1 MWKDIPGYE
10 NEYQMSDSAAIKR
23 KDGHGADGR
32 LLTEKTLKASRASN
46 GKSYI
51 CLWKNGKRK
60 SYMLHKI
67 YAKTF
72 GISEKEAVRRVYEGF
87 SGRREPAEY
96 VQGMLEKDLKV
107 LEEELANGVDRNEEM
122 LLYKKIFEILR
133 CYLIDFF
140 ANL

>member
-72 GISEKEAVRRVYEGF
+72 GISEREAVRRVYEGF

-107 LEEELANGVDRNEEM
+107 LEEELANGVDRKEEM
-122 LLYKKIFEILR
+122 LYIKKMIEGLR
-133 CYLIDFF
+133 AFY
-140 ANL
+140 

>member
-72 GISEKEAVRRVYEGF
+72 GISEKEAVRRVYEDSPDAG
-87 SGRREPAEY
+87 SRQNMCRGCWR
-96 VQGMLEKDLKV
+96 K
-107 LEEELANGVDRNEEM
+107 
-122 LLYKKIFEILR
+122 ILR
-133 CYLIDFF
+133 CWKKS
-140 ANL
+140 

>member
-32 LLTEKTLKASRASN
+32 FLTEKTLKASRASN

-51 CLWKNGKRK
+51 LPVEKRETEK
-60 SYMLHKI
+60 AICYTRSMRKLLEYQK
-67 YAKTF
+67 
-72 GISEKEAVRRVYEGF
+72 KEAVRRVYEGF

-107 LEEELANGVDRNEEM
+107 LEEELNNGIDRKEEM
-122 LLYKKIFEILR
+122 LYIKKFLKSLDAI
-133 CYLIDFF
+133 
-140 ANL
+140 

>member
-32 LLTEKTLKASRASN
+32 FLTEKTLKASRASN

-72 GISEKEAVRRVYEGF
+72 GISEKKQ
-87 SGRREPAEY
+87 SGESTRDSPDAGEPAEY

-107 LEEELANGVDRNEEM
+107 LEEELNNGIDRKEEM
-122 LLYKKIFEILR
+122 LYIKKFLKSLDAI
-133 CYLIDFF
+133 
-140 ANL
+140 